1 MKKRKFTRKGAF
13 KRYITLRG
21 GRDGIPFCYGA
32 LQGGR
37 GRAILLH
44 CVTRRVGGVKFPQ
57 KVRYV
62 TFECSLNARVQ
73 LIYVGSLN
81 DDVTITNT

>member
-37 GRAILLH
+37 GEGNF
-44 CVTRRVGGVKFPQ
+44 VTLCYKEGWRG
-57 KVRYV
+57 
-62 TFECSLNARVQ
+62 EIS
-73 LIYVGSLN
+73 N

>member
-37 GRAILLH
+37 GEGIFVNH
-44 CVTRRVGGVKFPQ
+44 NKHVK
-57 KVRYV
+57 KVFVY
-62 TFECSLNARVQ
+62 EPE
-73 LIYVGSLN
+73 
-81 DDVTITNT
+81 

>member
-1 MKKRKFTRKGAF
+1 MKKSKFTRKGAF

-37 GRAILLH
+37 GEGNF
-44 CVTRRVGGVKFPQ
+44 VTLCYKEGWRGEISPKSALR
-57 KVRYV
+57 
-62 TFECSLNARVQ
+62 N
-73 LIYVGSLN
+73 I
-81 DDVTITNT
+81 

>member
-37 GRAILLH
+37 GEGNF
-44 CVTRRVGGVKFPQ
+44 VTLCYKEGWRGEKGV
-57 KVRYV
+57 
-62 TFECSLNARVQ
+62 CL
-73 LIYVGSLN
+73 
-81 DDVTITNT
+81 